1 MMSTTMESTYHQ
13 DIAQAATEVLAN
25 SPVSELRQL
34 RVDGTD
40 TGLTVSGSVRSFY
53 HKQLAQETIRSVA
66 DGTPLVNLVDVS
78 R

>member
-25 SPVSELRQL
+25 SPINELRQL

-40 TGLTVSGSVRSFY
+40 DGITLSGHVRSFY
-53 HKQLAQETIRSVA
+53 HKQVAQESIRSVA
-66 DGTPLVNLVDVS
+66 NGAQVVNLVAVG
-78 R
+78 